1 MTTEGLGPVSA
12 KAVVG
17 VITNRAKTHNTMEK
31 IFFFIFISPTEII
44 WHIRLRCIIQG
55 QWAGNQSHN
64 HRE

>member
-1 MTTEGLGPVSA
+1 
-12 KAVVG
+12 
-17 VITNRAKTHNTMEK
+17 MEK

-64 HRE
+64 HREWQMDRFDKIRAKM